1 MPDTGDYNMKKHT
14 HLGKVIVLFMAL
26 CLLGTLF
33 LAGSMSGEG
42 ETSVGLSPSSQ
53 TVSAGSTFTVD
64 IVVDPQVPIAGV
76 QANMSFDHELL
87 SANSVTEGNLLS
99 SSCTTFF
106 MPGIKDNTAGTI
118 TGMACAVLGN
128 CTASSPGTFA
138 RITFTAKT
146 SGGTSQISLSNVK
159 VLDTDVTAVPISV
172 TGGSVTVQVE
182 PTPTPT
188 PTPTLTSTPTP
199 TPGPGISITL
209 SVGWN
214 FIAGPDGT
222 MSVDVALAS
231 ISGKYLW
238 ITTCDP
244 SESPA
249 YKTYVPSNTSDSNL
263 TQMDRL
269 HGYWIFMTQGE
280 ILTYP
285 E

>member
-1 MPDTGDYNMKKHT
+1 MKKHT

-33 LAGSMSGEG
+33 LAGSMSGETV
-42 ETSVGLSPSSQ
+42 TSVGLSPSSQ

-64 IVVDPQVPIAGV
+64 IVVDPQVPIAIAGV

-87 SANSVTEGNLLS
+87 SANSVTEGTLLS

-106 MPGIKDNTAGTI
+106 MPGTKDNTAGTI

-188 PTPTLTSTPTP
+188 P
-199 TPGPGISITL
+199 GPGISITI
-209 SVGWN
+209 SEGWN
-214 FIAGPDGT
+214 FIAGPDRT
-222 MSVDVALAS
+222 MSVTDALAS

>member
-1 MPDTGDYNMKKHT
+1 MKKHT

-33 LAGSMSGEG
+33 LAGSMSGETV
-42 ETSVGLSPSSQ
+42 TSVGLSPSSQ

-76 QANMSFDHELL
+76 QAEVSFDHELL
-87 SANSVTEGNLLS
+87 SANSVTEGNLLK
-99 SSCTTFF
+99 SSCSTFF
-106 MPGIKDNTAGTI
+106 MPGTKDNTAGTI
-118 TGMACAVLGN
+118 KGMACAVLGN

-182 PTPTPT
+182 PTPT
-188 PTPTLTSTPTP
+188 LTSTPTP

-209 SVGWN
+209 NEGWN

-238 ITTCDP
+238 ITTCAP
-244 SESPA
+244 SETPT
-249 YKTYVPSNTSDSNL
+249 YKTYVPSNTSGSNNL

-269 HGYWIFMTQGE
+269 HGYWIFMTEGATL
-280 ILTYP
+280 IYP